1 MKIVK
6 FFQLLILTHF
16 RSKFNPLYRS
26 IKSTKDLYYP
36 RGLAYPG
43 DDDDDDDND
52 NDDNDDDE
60 DDDGDGDGGED
71 SKATVVID
79 QGKGTSSDLCKQTDK
94 HT

>member
-16 RSKFNPLYRS
+16 PSKFNPLYRS
-26 IKSTKDLYYP
+26 IKSTKDLYCP
-36 RGLAYPG
+36 RGLAYPS

-52 NDDNDDDE
+52 DDDDDDDN
-60 DDDGDGDGGED
+60 DGDGDGGED

-79 QGKGTSSDLCKQTDK
+79 QGKGTSGDLCK
-94 HT
+94 

>member
-6 FFQLLILTHF
+6 FFQLLILNHF
-16 RSKFNPLYRS
+16 PSKFNPLYRS
-26 IKSTKDLYYP
+26 IKSTKDLYCP
-36 RGLAYPG
+36 RGLAYPS

-52 NDDNDDDE
+52 DDDDDDDN
-60 DDDGDGDGGED
+60 DGDGDGGED

>member
-6 FFQLLILTHF
+6 FLQLLILTHF
-16 RSKFNPLYRS
+16 PSKFNPLYRS
-26 IKSTKDLYYP
+26 IKSTKDLYCP
-36 RGLAYPG
+36 RGLAYPS

-52 NDDNDDDE
+52 DDDDDD

-79 QGKGTSSDLCKQTDK
+79 QGKGTSGDLCK
-94 HT
+94 